1 MWAGASLIG
10 LYAAMGMTRASA
22 PPAVNEVFGWSWV
35 AVGLAA
41 GAWLGM
47 HFQKPDFLG
56 GYQSYP
62 RRLVRLGHIA
72 CVALGLMNV
81 LFAHS
86 AARCLATGAAAA
98 SGTPSRIA
106 AAAWLL
112 IVGAITMPLCCGLT
126 AWRPALKPAFVV
138 PVATLLT
145 GVILTALEV
154 AAR

>member
-1 MWAGASLIG
+1 MGSHADQFGNIAATGVLGASV
-10 LYAAMGMTRASA
+10 A
-22 PPAVNEVFGWSWV
+22 PNEAFGWAWV
-35 AVGLAA
+35 AVGLTA

-72 CVALGLMNV
+72 CVALGLTNV

-86 AARCLATGAAAA
+86 AARWTAGAAIAD
-98 SGTPSRIA
+98 GGPPRITL
-106 AAAWLL
+106 AAWLL
-112 IVGAITMPLCCGLT
+112 MIGAVTMPLCCVLT
-126 AWRPALKPAFVV
+126 AWRPALKPAFAV

-145 GVILTALEV
+145 AVILAALEA